1 MKRTRIPVIL
11 LALSLFAFAG
21 CGNKEIGDVI
31 DVSIIHN
38 PASAEG
44 YDDNAKVP
52 VMTFEKDLHDFGR
65 LTAGENISYSFKFT
79 NTGAADLVISGF
91 DTSCGCTVADYPKER
106 IKPGDGG
113 YVTVSFRS
121 AGKSGQQFQEVTVT
135 SNAKPAKAKLKIRA
149 EVR

>member
-1 MKRTRIPVIL
+1 MTRKRVPFALLVLIL
-11 LALSLFAFAG
+11 FSVAACGSKEAENVLDAG
-21 CGNKEIGDVI
+21 
-31 DVSIIHN
+31 IIHN

-44 YDDNAKVP
+44 YDDSAKVP
-52 VMTFEKDLHDFGR
+52 VMTFEKDMHDFGR
-65 LTAGENISYSFKFT
+65 LSAGENISYSFKFT
-79 NTGAADLVISGF
+79 NTGKSDLVISGF

-106 IKPGDGG
+106 IKPGESG

-135 SNAKPAKAKLKIRA
+135 SNAKPAKVKLKIHA

>member
-1 MKRTRIPVIL
+1 MTRTTFSFVL
-11 LALSLFAFAG
+11 FALLSLSMAG
-21 CGNKEIGDVI
+21 CGSKETDNAM

-44 YDDNAKVP
+44 YDESAKVP
-52 VMTFEKDLHDFGR
+52 VMTFEKDMHDFGR

-79 NTGAADLVISGF
+79 NTGKADLVISGF

-106 IKPGDGG
+106 IKPGEGG

-135 SNAKPAKAKLKIRA
+135 SNAKPSKVKLKIRA